1 MGNFPSAHAAP
12 AGFVSCLHSAL
23 PTGAVSLPGD
33 LFYPLV
39 VKPYNLAYSDIT
51 PAAVTRPETTD
62 QVSKAVKCA
71 SDYGVKV
78 QARSGGHSYGD
89 YSIGGQSG
97 SLVIDLVNF
106 QQFSYDQ
113 STGYATIGSG
123 TLLKDVTKRLHDAG
137 GRAMA
142 HGLCPQ
148 VGMGGHATIGGI
160 GPTSRMWGMS
170 LDHVLEAE
178 VVLANGTVVRTNER
192 SSPEIFFAL
201 KGAGASFGVITEFKV
216 ITRPEPREI
225 TQYTYKF
232 ELSASHRGLAQMF
245 ARWQEFISQPDLSR
259 KFASQFIVHELGL
272 VVQGTYYGP
281 RSEFDALGFDKKV
294 ATNASAVSVT
304 ADNWLGNVAN
314 WATQE
319 AINLVGGVNLP
330 FYAKT
335 LAFRNDTL
343 MSADTIQSVFDQF
356 DSKKK
361 GSKLWV
367 AIFDLAGGAINDVP
381 LDATSYPHRDTLFFL
396 QSYIVGIPKITDQN
410 RQWLNDIN
418 GIVERST
425 PHANYGAYAGYV
437 DPFMENA
444 QTRYWKSNYPRLQ
457 QIKSQ
462 IDPQDTFHN
471 PQSVVGTVQMQYT
484 AGEVART
491 FGSSSLAFRTMVYFG
506 YSAWSRIFT
515 N

>member
-148 VGMGGHATIGGI
+148 
-160 GPTSRMWGMS
+160 
-170 LDHVLEAE
+170 
-178 VVLANGTVVRTNER
+178 
-192 SSPEIFFAL
+192 AL

-294 ATNASAVSVT
+294 ATNASAVSIT

-410 RQWLNDIN
+410 HQWLNDIN
-418 GIVERST
+418 GIIERST

-491 FGSSSLAFRTMVYFG
+491 F
-506 YSAWSRIFT
+506 
-515 N
+515 